1 MSTTDEKPMRAD
13 ARRNRDAILASA
25 GALFAERG
33 SAVQMDEIAE
43 HTGLGMGTLYRHF
56 PTKRALLAAIV
67 GERFRGMT
75 ELARAAAQIADP
87 ADAFE
92 ALLRTYL
99 EAADRDAAF
108 RLAVL
113 GPERPDWDALIE
125 QKNDFVQ
132 IAGPIM
138 TRAAAAGHLRAD
150 FTITDFVLVTRG
162 VMANMTPDGNWRRH
176 LELTLQGLR

>member
-1 MSTTDEKPMRAD
+1 MSTANRRPIRAD
-13 ARRNRDAILASA
+13 ARRNRETILRTA
-25 GALFAERG
+25 GELFAERG
-33 SAVQMDEIAE
+33 TGVQMDEIAE
-43 HTGLGMGTLYRHF
+43 HAGLGMGTLYRHF

-75 ELARAAAQIADP
+75 ELARAAAQIEDP

-99 EAADRDAAF
+99 EAAEHDAAF

-113 GPERPDWDALIE
+113 GPLPPDWDALTQ
-125 QKNDFVQ
+125 QKNDFVE
-132 IAGPIM
+132 IAEPIM
-138 TRAAAAGHLRAD
+138 TRAAAAGHVRAD
-150 FTITDFVLVTRG
+150 LTVNDFVLVTRG
-162 VMANMTPDGNWRRH
+162 VMANMTGNGDWRRH

>member
-1 MSTTDEKPMRAD
+1 MGSTDQKPMRAD
-13 ARRNRDAILASA
+13 ARRNREAILRSA
-25 GALFAERG
+25 GELFAERG

-43 HTGLGMGTLYRHF
+43 HAGLGMGTLYRHF
-56 PTKRALLAAIV
+56 PTKQALLAAIV

-75 ELARAAAQIADP
+75 ELARAAALIVSP
-87 ADAFE
+87 AEAFE

-99 EAADRDAAF
+99 EAAERDAAF

-113 GPERPDWDALIE
+113 GPERPDWDALAQ
-125 QKNDFVQ
+125 QKNAFVQ
-132 IAGPIM
+132 IAAPII

-162 VMANMTPDGNWRRH
+162 VMANMTPNGDWRRH

>member
-1 MSTTDEKPMRAD
+1 MRAD
-13 ARRNRDAILASA
+13 ARRNRETILRAA
-25 GALFAERG
+25 GELFADRG
-33 SAVQMDEIAE
+33 TGVQMDEIAE
-43 HTGLGMGTLYRHF
+43 HAGLGMGTLYRHF

-75 ELARAAAQIADP
+75 ELARAAARIDDP
-87 ADAFE
+87 AEAFE

-99 EAADRDAAF
+99 EAAEGDATF

-113 GPERPDWDALIE
+113 GPERPDWDALTE
-125 QKNDFVQ
+125 QKNEFVE

-150 FTITDFVLVTRG
+150 FTVKDFVLVTRG
-162 VMANMTPDGNWRRH
+162 VMANMTPDGDWHRH
-176 LELTLQGLR
+176 LELTLEGLR